1 MTLKVHNT
9 LTKEKEEFVP
19 IDGGRRV
26 GMYVCGP
33 TVYDD
38 SHVGHARSYVAFDVI
53 RRYLEY
59 KGYLVTYVQNFT
71 DVDDRIIQRSQE
83 KDIPPLELSKH
94 YTKSYIED
102 MEKLNIKPATYYPF
116 ASQLIP
122 EMIET
127 VEKLLEKE
135 HAYVAGDGSVYF
147 SVESAKDIFG
157 QLTHQKL
164 EDMLDGAR
172 VEVDE
177 TKRNPKDFALWKA
190 AKKGEISWESP
201 WGPGRPGWH
210 IECSTM
216 ANTYIGSTL
225 DIHGGGMDLIFP
237 HHESEILQSESIHGG
252 PFARYWL
259 HNGFININSE
269 KMSKSLG
276 NFFTIKEILN
286 DFDPMVVRFFL
297 LYTHYRREIDFSKDA
312 LEEAG
317 RAYQRLATFRRKL
330 AEFLAERESTEPM
343 PDADEQDI
351 VAQDEQKKI
360 ERFKQAF
367 MEHMDDDFNTR
378 GAVSVLF
385 GMVSE
390 GNRFLDRTMSHDSLG
405 PVGVAQGYAA
415 VFDELTDIL
424 GLLLLQN
431 DEEASA
437 DQELLD
443 AVVQVLFDLRQK
455 AREKKEWDMADE
467 IRDRLKELGITIE
480 DKGKE
485 SVWRLG

>member
-1 MTLKVHNT
+1 MTLNVYNT
-9 LTKEKEEFVP
+9 LTKEKEEFKP
-19 IDGGRRV
+19 INGKRV

-71 DVDDRIIQRSQE
+71 DVDDRIIQRSRE
-83 KDIPPLELSKH
+83 KGIPPLELSEH
-94 YTKSYIED
+94 YTKSYLED
-102 MEKLNIKPATYYPF
+102 MEKLNVKPATFYPF
-116 ASQLIP
+116 ASRLIP
-122 EMIET
+122 EMIGFIEQ
-127 VEKLLEKE
+127 LIKE
-135 HAYVAGDGSVYF
+135 GHAYVAEDGSVYF
-147 SVESAKDIFG
+147 SVGSAQDIFG

-177 TKRNPKDFALWKA
+177 TKQSPKDFALWKA
-190 AKKGEISWESP
+190 AKEGEISWESP

-216 ANTYIGSTL
+216 ANTYIGPTL

-237 HHESEILQSESIHGG
+237 HHESEILQSESIHGV

-276 NFFTIKEILN
+276 NFFTIKEIFD

-317 RAYQRLATFRRKL
+317 RAYERLATFRRKL
-330 AEFLAERESTEPM
+330 AEFLAKGENTESKPGTEVT
-343 PDADEQDI
+343 DA
-351 VAQDEQKKI
+351 VAQDELRNIGK
-360 ERFKQAF
+360 FKQAF
-367 MEHMDDDFNTR
+367 LDHMDDDFNTR

-390 GNRFLDRTMSHDSLG
+390 GNRFLGKAVSDGFPGQVL
-405 PVGVAQGYAA
+405 VAQQYVA
-415 VFDELTDIL
+415 VFDELSDIL
-424 GLLLLQN
+424 GLLFLQ
-431 DEEASA
+431 EGGGARA
-437 DQELLD
+437 GGELLD
-443 AVVQVLFDLRQK
+443 SVIQLLLDLRQK
-455 AREKKEWDMADE
+455 AREKKDWDMADD
-467 IRDRLKELGITIE
+467 IRDRLEELGITVE

-485 SVWRLG
+485 SVWRIT